1 MNERFIYLNEKYL
14 DGDITNEEKS
24 ELENLLAS
32 DSELKNEFDEQ
43 VRIKE
48 VLTKMKLK
56 NPSVEIWDS
65 YWLGVYNKM
74 ERGLAWILVSLGA
87 VILIVYGTYEG
98 VSEMLKDTS
107 TPAFVKIGVTA
118 LLVGG
123 LILLLSVLREKLFT
137 RKHDKYKEIQ
147 R

>member
-14 DGDITNEEKS
+14 DSDITAEEKS

-32 DSELKNEFDEQ
+32 DSELKKEFNEQ
-43 VRIKE
+43 VRIKG

-65 YWLGVYNKM
+65 YWQGVYNKL

-87 VILIVYGTYEG
+87 IILISFGTYEA
-98 VSEMLKDTS
+98 VSEMLQDTS
-107 TPAFVKIGVTA
+107 TPAAVKIGVTT

-123 LILLLSVLREKLFT
+123 LILLFSVIREKLFT
-137 RKHDKYKEIQ
+137 YKRDKYKEIQ

>member
-14 DGDITNEEKS
+14 DSDITAEEKS

-32 DSELKNEFDEQ
+32 DSELKKEFNEQ
-43 VRIKE
+43 VRIKG

-65 YWLGVYNKM
+65 YWLGVYNKL

-87 VILIVYGTYEG
+87 IILISFGTYEA
-98 VSEMLKDTS
+98 VSEMLQDTS
-107 TPAFVKIGVTA
+107 TPAAVKIGVTA

-123 LILLLSVLREKLFT
+123 LILLFSVIREKLFT
-137 RKHDKYKEIQ
+137 YKRDKYKEIQ

>member
-1 MNERFIYLNEKYL
+1 MNERFIYLNEKCL
-14 DGDITNEEKS
+14 DGDITTEEKS
-24 ELENLLAS
+24 EFENLLAS
-32 DSELKNEFDEQ
+32 DSELKKEFDEQ

-118 LLVGG
+118 LQVGG

>member
-14 DGDITNEEKS
+14 DEDITAEEKS
-24 ELENLLAS
+24 ELDDLLAS
-32 DSELKNEFDEQ
+32 DSELKKEFDEQ
-43 VRIKE
+43 VRIKG

-65 YWLGVYNKM
+65 YWLGVYNKL
-74 ERGLAWILVSLGA
+74 ERGLAWILVSIGA
-87 VILIVYGTYEG
+87 TILLVYGAYEA

>member
-14 DGDITNEEKS
+14 DADITAEENA

-43 VRIKE
+43 VRIKG

-65 YWLGVYNKM
+65 YWLGVYNKL
-74 ERGLAWILVSLGA
+74 ERGLAWILVSIGA
-87 VILIVYGTYEG
+87 AILIMYGSYEA
-98 VSEMLKDTS
+98 VSEMFKDTS

-118 LLVGG
+118 LVVGG
-123 LILLLSVLREKLFT
+123 LILLFSVIREKLFT
-137 RKHDKYKEIQ
+137 GKHDKYKEIQ

>member
-14 DGDITNEEKS
+14 DSDITTDEKS
-24 ELENLLAS
+24 ELDNLLTS
-32 DSELKNEFDEQ
+32 DPELKKEFNEQ

-48 VLTKMKLK
+48 ILSKMKLK

-65 YWLGVYNKM
+65 YWLGVYNKL

-87 VILIVYGTYEG
+87 VILIVFGTYEA
-98 VSEMLKDTS
+98 VSKMLKDTS

-123 LILLLSVLREKLFT
+123 FILLLSVIREKLFT

>member
-14 DGDITNEEKS
+14 DGDISNGEKD
-24 ELENLLAS
+24 ELDALLNS
-32 DSELKNEFDEQ
+32 DPQLKKEFDEQ
-43 VRIKE
+43 VRVKE

-56 NPSVEIWDS
+56 NPSVEVWDS
-65 YWLGVYNKM
+65 YWLGVYNRL

-87 VILIVYGTYEG
+87 VILIGFGAYEA

-107 TPAFVKIGVTA
+107 TPGIVKIGISA
-118 LLVGG
+118 LATGG
-123 LILLLSVLREKLFT
+123 LILLFSVLREKLFT